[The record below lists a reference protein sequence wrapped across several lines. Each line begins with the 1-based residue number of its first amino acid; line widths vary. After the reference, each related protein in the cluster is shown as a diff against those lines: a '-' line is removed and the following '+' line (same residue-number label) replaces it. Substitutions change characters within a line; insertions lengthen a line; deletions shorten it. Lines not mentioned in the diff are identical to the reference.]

1 MQIAFQI
8 IDRLCSAISIN
19 YLNDTYIKRYCTF
32 ALSQIVCLFHMNTPN
47 YNIFFCFSIVPKH
60 MLYEMLVYIFLLLV
74 QAGSLFYSHIAN
86 KNVLLKAF
94 PAG

>member
-1 MQIAFQI
+1 
-8 IDRLCSAISIN
+8 
-19 YLNDTYIKRYCTF
+19 
-32 ALSQIVCLFHMNTPN
+32 
-47 YNIFFCFSIVPKH
+47 

-94 PAG
+94 PAGWSFFALKMIFPFKPC